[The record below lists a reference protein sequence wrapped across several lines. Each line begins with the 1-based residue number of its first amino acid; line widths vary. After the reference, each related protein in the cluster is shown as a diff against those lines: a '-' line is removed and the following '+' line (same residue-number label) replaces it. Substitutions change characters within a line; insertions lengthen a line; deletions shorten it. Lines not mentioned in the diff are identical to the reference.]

1 MRTQTTV
8 NPDKEMKVP
17 HCMKRLGLN
26 LYRVIRT
33 FVTLYMKEIMIVYD
47 FEFLIAENW
56 RQENP

>member
-26 LYRVIRT
+26 LYHVLRT

-47 FEFLIAENW
+47 FEFLIVEKW